1 MCDEMKL
8 TVKAGA
14 DIVIGATIALPAE
27 LPLAVP
33 IRSRTLGLEMSGL
46 RNTTDGRDGSSGL
59 PGRVGKLE
67 E

>member
-1 MCDEMKL
+1 MKL

-14 DIVIGATIALPAE
+14 DIVTSAAIAFPVE
-27 LPLAVP
+27 LPFAIS
-33 IRSRTLGLEMSGL
+33 IRSRTLGPEMSGI
-46 RNTTDGRDGSSGL
+46 RNATDSRDGSSGL